1 MVIKGYQLTE
11 EDVRVINE
19 YLLKLSNDNLKITTK
34 QKSRQNGKKVT
45 FTETQPLDIVMS
57 NDEYKPIKSKLPF
70 KVGLKIGASSLKH
83 KRIRQIVLV
92 LLVSI
97 GVAFISAA
105 IPVSSIAR
113 KRPIDAIRDR

>member
-1 MVIKGYQLTE
+1 MLRNDY
-11 EDVRVINE
+11 N
-19 YLLKLSNDNLKITTK
+19 LLITILNL
-34 QKSRQNGKKVT
+34 G
-45 FTETQPLDIVMS
+45 
-57 NDEYKPIKSKLPF
+57 
-70 KVGLKIGASSLKH
+70 
-83 KRIRQIVLV
+83 IRQIVLV